1 VELDVL
7 YQDRALLAV
16 AKPAGLLTQAPL
28 GIDSL
33 QRRVEAWLA
42 AQQQP
47 RGKVYLGIVH
57 RLDRPVSGVI
67 LFARHVRAARRLSE
81 QFAGRLV
88 RKRYLA
94 LVEGQVEPEAG
105 EWTDF
110 LAKVEGEARSLVVP
124 PSHPDGRLAI
134 LRYQVRQ
141 RLPDRT
147 LLEIELE
154 TGRTHQIRVQCA
166 CRGHPLVGDTL
177 YGARASFGPPCDDA
191 RSQPIALH
199 AAWLQCR
206 HPITRDYLTVVAPL
220 PPLWHQAAGLAPG
233 LGCAALPDPVAGAP
247 SPPPPS

>member
-1 VELDVL
+1 MHL
-7 YQDRALLAV
+7 DRACLAV

-42 AQQQP
+42 QQSEQ

-67 LFARHVRAARRLSE
+67 LFARNVRAARRLSE
-81 QFAGRLV
+81 QFQGRLV
-88 RKRYLA
+88 RKKYLA
-94 LVEGQVEPEAG
+94 LVEGRPVPDAG

-110 LAKVEGEARSLVVP
+110 LAKVEGEARSVLVP
-124 PSHPDGRLAI
+124 QGDPAGRLAI
-134 LRYQVRQ
+134 LRYRVCRV
-141 RLPDRT
+141 LADRT

-177 YGARASFGPPCDDA
+177 YGAQTLFGPATDDP
-191 RSQPIALH
+191 RQRWIALH
-199 AAWLQCR
+199 AFQLTFR
-206 HPITRDYLTVVAPL
+206 HPISRQTLTVTAPL
-220 PPLWHQAAGLAPG
+220 PPAWQAVGVLAP
-233 LGCAALPDPVAGAP
+233 
-247 SPPPPS
+247 